1 MHAPR
6 GGHERLRVYQ
16 VSNDLWIV
24 LDALAKQVKW
34 GSHGYLASQ
43 LLGAA
48 HSVPSNIAEG
58 QARGTNKD
66 FIHFLKI
73 AQGSAREVK
82 HNLEGLGKLGLLSG
96 ETCTRLVRHAIAV
109 DCMLTL
115 LIRYRQRL
123 ET

>member
-6 GGHERLRVYQ
+6 GGHERLKVYQ
-16 VSNDLWIV
+16 SSNDLWIM
-24 LDALAKQVKW
+24 LDTWAKQIRW
-34 GSHGYLASQ
+34 GRHAYLASQ
-43 LLGAA
+43 LLRAA

-82 HNLEGLGKLGLLSG
+82 HNLEALDKLGLLSG
-96 ETCTRLVRHAIAV
+96 DTRTNLVRRAIAV